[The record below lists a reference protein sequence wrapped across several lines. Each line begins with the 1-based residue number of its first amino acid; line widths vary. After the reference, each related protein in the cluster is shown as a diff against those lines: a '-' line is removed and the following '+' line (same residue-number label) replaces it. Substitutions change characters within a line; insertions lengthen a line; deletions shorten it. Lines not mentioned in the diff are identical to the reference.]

1 MRHGESRFE
10 RRTSQ
15 NRPDS
20 EKIMPGLIPQH
31 FIDDLIARADI
42 VEVLGTRIQLKKAGR
57 EYKAVCPFHDE
68 KTPSFTV
75 SPVKGFYHCFGCGAH
90 GTALGFLME
99 HDHLDFPDAVEALAR
114 MMGIQ
119 VPREESQRPARR
131 YDELF
136 ECLRRAE
143 KYYQAELKSHEP
155 AVAYLKARGIDGATA
170 ARFGI
175 GYAPAGWGQLLDR
188 FGTSQESIEQLLAA
202 GLIIRKDNGSHYDRF
217 RDRLMF
223 PIHDSR
229 GRCIAF
235 GGRVLGDDAP
245 KYLNSPETVLFH
257 KGRELYGLY
266 EARQALRS
274 IARLVVVEG
283 YMDVVGL
290 ARHGIDFTAATLG
303 TATTSDHLNR
313 LFRLTDDVIFC
324 FDGDRA
330 GRSAA
335 WRALEI
341 ALPEI
346 REGRQVGFVFLPEGQ
361 DPDTFVAEKGA
372 RAFEKALDD
381 ASPLSEFL
389 LNELSA
395 QVDMHSVDGRA
406 RLAELARPLIA
417 RLPRGIY
424 RELLTAQ
431 FAEAVGL
438 SAAKFDAILSRNAV
452 KSTPAHR
459 AAGLGGARR
468 SVKRTGGT
476 KPSVVRRAITLVLHH
491 PAAAAGL
498 DGSRLAGLAD
508 MDRPGTGLL
517 KDLIETAKSEPN
529 ITTAGL
535 LERWR
540 HHEQGRHL
548 GKLAA
553 VEMPPVEEFDPAAE
567 LSDCMAQLAAAVAR
581 DRVQVLIEKERLNA
595 LSDEERSELRRLAR
609 RAPVIPAPEG

>member
-1 MRHGESRFE
+1 MS
-10 RRTSQ
+10 
-15 NRPDS
+15 
-20 EKIMPGLIPQH
+20 GLIPQH

-99 HDHLDFPDAVEALAR
+99 HDHLSFPDAVESLAR
-114 MMGIQ
+114 FMGMQ
-119 VPREESQRPARR
+119 VPREENQRPARR

-136 ECLRRAE
+136 ACMEAAE
-143 KYYQAELKSHEP
+143 RFFQAELKKHET

-170 ARFGI
+170 RRFGI
-175 GYAPAGWGQLLDR
+175 GYAPPGWNQLLDR
-188 FGTSQESIEQLLAA
+188 LGTSQEAVERLLAV
-202 GLIIRKDNGSHYDRF
+202 GLIIRNDKGGHYDRF

-229 GRCIAF
+229 GRPIAF
-235 GGRVLGDDAP
+235 GGRVLGQEEP

-266 EARQALRS
+266 EARQALRN
-274 IARLVVVEG
+274 IRRMVVVEG

-290 ARHGIDFTAATLG
+290 ARHGIDFAAATLG
-303 TATTSDHLNR
+303 TATTDEHLNR
-313 LFRLTDDVIFC
+313 LFRLTDDVLFC

-330 GRSAA
+330 GRAAA
-335 WRALEI
+335 WRALEV

-346 REGRQVGFVFLPEGQ
+346 REGRQLRFVFLPEGQ
-361 DPDTFVAEKGA
+361 DPDTFVAENGA
-372 RAFEKALDD
+372 PAFEKALDD
-381 ASPLSEFL
+381 AIPLSEFL

-395 QVDMHSVDGRA
+395 KVDMGSVDGRA

-417 RLPRGIY
+417 RVPQGIY
-424 RELLTAQ
+424 RELLTKQ

-438 SAAKFDAILSRNAV
+438 SAAKFDAILSHNSPGSPPSR
-452 KSTPAHR
+452 R
-459 AAGLGGARR
+459 LAALGTARR
-468 SVKRTGGT
+468 GGGKRASGP

-491 PAAAAGL
+491 PEAVAALDAGRV
-498 DGSRLAGLAD
+498 GSLE
-508 MDRPGTGLL
+508 RPGANLL
-517 KDLIETAKSEPN
+517 KELIETAQSEPN
-529 ITTAGL
+529 ISMAGL
-535 LERWR
+535 LERFR
-540 HHEQGRHL
+540 NHEQGRHL

-553 VEMPPVEEFDPAAE
+553 VEMPPAEEFDPAAE
-567 LSDCMAQLAAAVAR
+567 LADCLAQLAAAGAR
-581 DRVQVLIEKERLNA
+581 ERVQLLIEKERLNA
-595 LSDEERSELRRLAR
+595 LSDEERCELRKLAR
-609 RAPVIPAPEG
+609 GPAIAGNSGN